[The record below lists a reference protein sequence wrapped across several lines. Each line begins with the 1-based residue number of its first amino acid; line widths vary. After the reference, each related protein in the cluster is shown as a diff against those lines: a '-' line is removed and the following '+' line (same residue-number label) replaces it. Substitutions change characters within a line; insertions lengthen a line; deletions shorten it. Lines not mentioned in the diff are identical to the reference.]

1 VYADAE
7 FESRVMTTKNILDT
21 YLGLPV
27 IGTLSII
34 GVWVLHK
41 LRGPCCTIWS
51 YPRLAAHWPCVFV
64 RSKNAVIWRPAGDFS
79 RN

>member
-1 VYADAE
+1 MYADAE

-34 GVWVLHK
+34 GVWGLHK
-41 LRGPCCTIWS
+41 LMTAGVLLVADGLDV
-51 YPRLAAHWPCVFV
+51 LAAFL
-64 RSKNAVIWRPAGDFS
+64 G
-79 RN
+79 